1 MRRRNIRSGVAC
13 RMLAIALACGCATMP
28 RTSHAQEGLADQAP
42 TRSLDDIVDA
52 LIRQGRTDDALALL
66 DAIIAASPDD
76 QQAHFLRGLVASSQG
91 DYRKAIAI
99 FRAILIDHPEAVRV
113 RLELARAF
121 FLDRDY
127 QNADRQFRAVRAGDL
142 PAAVKANVD
151 AFLFQIR
158 QSKDWSYSF
167 SIALAPDTNLNA
179 ASTAR
184 EVAIYGLPFKL
195 SDDARKKSGI
205 GAAVDANVEW
215 APRIAS
221 NGRLRLGTGFQ
232 RREYDGSTFDD
243 MTLSA
248 QIGPRFVFPRW
259 DVSLLGT
266 GFRRW
271 YGGKGYAKAVG
282 GRMEA
287 IHYAGSRTVISGSL
301 GAVRLDYDRQ
311 NERDGWV
318 YNAGLGLMRQLDQTS
333 AATLKLG
340 VNRQDAAVSAY
351 RNWSG
356 ILGAGYFRELPKGFS
371 VYIEPSYAFARYD
384 AALPAFPQVRSDR
397 IVSATVAVLN
407 RRIVLSRFT
416 PRIAYTF
423 THMNSSIDL
432 YDYDRHRVEL
442 GLTTTF

>member
-1 MRRRNIRSGVAC
+1 MQRRDIRSGVAC
-13 RMLAIALACGCATMP
+13 RMLAMALACGSATFP
-28 RTSHAQEGLADQAP
+28 EPSRAQDASAEQTSS
-42 TRSLDDIVDA
+42 RSIDDIVDA
-52 LIRQGRTDDALALL
+52 LVRQGKADDAAVLL
-66 DAIIAASPDD
+66 DAIIAATPDD
-76 QQAHFLRGLVASSQG
+76 QQAHFLRGLVATSQG

-142 PAAVKANVD
+142 PPTVKANVD

-158 QSKDWSYSF
+158 QSKNWSYGLSV
-167 SIALAPDTNLNA
+167 ALAPDTNLNA
-179 ASTAR
+179 ASTSR

-215 APRIAS
+215 APRIAP
-221 NGRLRLGTGFQ
+221 NGRLRIGTGFQ
-232 RREYDGSTFDD
+232 RREYGGSTFDD

-271 YGGKGYAKAVG
+271 YGGNGYAKAAG

-287 IHYAGSRTVISGSL
+287 IHYAGSSTVISGSL
-301 GAVRLDYDRQ
+301 GALHLDYDQQ

-333 AATLKLG
+333 AASLKLG
-340 VNRQDAAVSAY
+340 VNRQDADAAAY

-356 ILGAGYFRELPKGFS
+356 IIGAGYFRELPEGFS
-371 VYIEPSYAFARYD
+371 VYIEPSYAFAKYD
-384 AALPAFPQVRSDR
+384 AALPAFPEVRSDK
-397 IVSATVAVLN
+397 IVSATAAVLN

-423 THMNSSIDL
+423 THMNSSINL
-432 YDYDRHRVEL
+432 YDYDRHRIEV
-442 GLTTTF
+442 GLTTAF